1 MTLAVVFAPTSLTD
15 TSVFRFEIFEPIDE
29 VRSLTGVD
37 IYSPHCWYRTCI
49 LLQQHSSVVCFLF
62 FFVSLGLTLI
72 NTNPTESTLQ
82 YSIQL
87 DAIQKKRYNFM
98 HAPTMA
104 LPGVMFTL
112 REVRS
117 PPKTP
122 TVDEIYEFIKTLFNK
137 AQLSS
142 ECSLVCLIYVERLM
156 ETAHVPLLAGTW
168 KPVLLCGLLLASK
181 VRFGVCM
188 WLFFFF
194 VFVG

>member
-1 MTLAVVFAPTSLTD
+1 
-15 TSVFRFEIFEPIDE
+15 
-29 VRSLTGVD
+29 
-37 IYSPHCWYRTCI
+37 
-49 LLQQHSSVVCFLF
+49 
-62 FFVSLGLTLI
+62 
-72 NTNPTESTLQ
+72 
-82 YSIQL
+82 
-87 DAIQKKRYNFM
+87 M

-188 WLFFFF
+188 WLFFFLCLLVDRF
-194 VFVG
+194 CGCCLGYDVAAGGYYWFILGYFLDRQKETTVRSERSCEIFQYTKNLVVLVNRK